1 LLTKETQK
9 IILTYKRPLSCFFEI
24 NFPLILFFFCEFPY
38 LVHENHWNVNETTFL

>member
-24 NFPLILFFFCEFPY
+24 NFPLILFFFANSLILFMRIIG
-38 LVHENHWNVNETTFL
+38 T